1 MGPEV
6 DMSGKLDTPMKV
18 SPVSMKDNST
28 VKLSEEN
35 LVVCTSNCEDH
46 GFADADAVVKTPEEN
61 PVTTCA
67 SSYEDSGFHMD
78 VSRADCDQGMAANGN
93 DEDLEVDIVENVE
106 SDEEVVSERESLDAT
121 ENSSSFG
128 CTDSET
134 GTAGALND
142 VEVESELRND
152 NSSLMEFDG
161 FNDLFKTR
169 KKKLTAQWRKFVRPL
184 MWRCKWV
191 ELQIRELRSQAS
203 KYDRE
208 LAECAKTKQC
218 ELEKYA
224 AEDLAVKTAPS
235 VCQNR
240 PVRVMK
246 RKKRKRVEETTDLT
260 AYSSCHSLFS
270 YFVNKRRS
278 GDSAYL
284 DDDHGNTEKTTSG
297 VSEFGINGEWSFL
310 DKDSDSFENI
320 LRNIEVAQMHVRQL
334 RSRIDKVVR
343 ENAEILSF
351 DPGEALINCGPSSI
365 LAQVDGENFQ
375 IGSYPTTTRQT
386 LENKMIMPESVV
398 SGPREVNPANMIGTA
413 DQQQFGRICG
423 KVKEESNHTEVVGTR
438 LTAELQSG
446 TEVKSENIEH
456 VLEPNSPSKMT
467 ASQEQLAVKVRSKL
481 TTSKNKKKR
490 GRRKARIGRWSRKSS
505 G

>member
-6 DMSGKLDTPMKV
+6 DMSGKFDTPMEV

-28 VKLSEEN
+28 VKLSEEK

-46 GFADADAVVKTPEEN
+46 GFVDAPVAKTPEEN
-61 PVTTCA
+61 PITTCA

-78 VSRADCDQGMAANGN
+78 VSGVDCDQ
-93 DEDLEVDIVENVE
+93 
-106 SDEEVVSERESLDAT
+106 

-134 GTAGALND
+134 GTAGASND
-142 VEVESELRND
+142 VEVESEVRND

-224 AEDLAVKTAPS
+224 TEDLAVKSAPS

-246 RKKRKRVEETTDLT
+246 RKKRKRVEETTDLA

-297 VSEFGINGEWSFL
+297 VGEFGINGEWSFL
-310 DKDSDSFENI
+310 DFKDSDSFENI

-343 ENAEILSF
+343 ETAEISSF
-351 DPGEALINCGPSSI
+351 APGKALVNSGPSSI

-375 IGSYPTTTRQT
+375 IGSLPTTTRQT
-386 LENKMIMPESVV
+386 LENKMIMPENVV
-398 SGPREVNPANMIGTA
+398 SGHREVNPANMIATA
-413 DQQQFGRICG
+413 DQQQFGRKCG
-423 KVKEESNHTEVVGTR
+423 KIDKKILVANQPVKKEFNHTEVVGTR
-438 LTAELQSG
+438 PTAELHSG
-446 TEVKSENIEH
+446 TEVKPENVEH
-456 VLEPNSPSKMT
+456 VPDPNSPSKMT
-467 ASQEQLAVKVRSKL
+467 VSQEQLAVKVRSKL
-481 TTSKNKKKR
+481 TTPKNKKKR
-490 GRRKARIGRWSRKSS
+490 GRRKARTGRWSRKSS